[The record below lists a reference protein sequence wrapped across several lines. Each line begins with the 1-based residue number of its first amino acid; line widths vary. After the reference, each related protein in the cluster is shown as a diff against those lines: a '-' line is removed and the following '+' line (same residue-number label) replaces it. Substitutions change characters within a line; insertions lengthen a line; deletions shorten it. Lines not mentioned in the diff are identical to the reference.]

1 MSSTETTPGGHREPT
16 EEAPSL
22 SPSQYED
29 AAEGAA
35 EVIEQVVGEMDH
47 WQHLVFN
54 AAHSSNRAGLTTT
67 AHEIQQA
74 AYRLRLMLGYEDREA
89 RILSDLPLT
98 DEQKAEVAE
107 ESRAESVRAHQD
119 GLRDLPVPQIRFPRG
134 RKADRERSE

>member
-1 MSSTETTPGGHREPT
+1 MSSTETTPGGHQAPT
-16 EEAPSL
+16 EEAPCP

-29 AAEGAA
+29 AAEGARDLL
-35 EVIEQVVGEMDH
+35 EQLVGEMDH

-89 RILSDLPLT
+89 RMLSDLQLT
-98 DEQKAEVAE
+98 EDQKAELAE
-107 ESRAESVRAHQD
+107 EQRQESIRRHQE
-119 GLRDLPVPQIRFPRG
+119 GLHDVPQQQFRFPKG
-134 RKADRERSE
+134 RQADREK